1 MEYLKL
7 GSSGLSV
14 SRLCLGTMQFGWT
27 ADQATSL
34 KVLDAAFDAGV
45 NFIDTA
51 NIYSRWVDGNP
62 GGISEQIL
70 GEWFRRNPSR
80 REQIVLATKVRG
92 PMGDGPND
100 QGLSRKH
107 ILKAVEDSME
117 RMQTSYID
125 LYQLHWPDEDTPIE
139 ETLETLTELVAR
151 GWVHYIGCS
160 NFSSWRL
167 VEALL
172 LSEVNNYSR
181 FVCLQPHYNLIHRE
195 EYEHELQSICIKY
208 GIGVIPYSPLA
219 RGFLTGKYTQAGS
232 PPDDHE
238 AIPDRIKGYLSDP
251 QNIAV
256 MEQVRKMSQSYG
268 VSATQLSLAW
278 LLNNPSVTSPIIGP
292 RSIDQLMEN
301 LASLQVNLASDDK
314 QKLDVIS
321 AWQS

>member
-1 MEYLKL
+1 
-7 GSSGLSV
+7 
-14 SRLCLGTMQFGWT
+14 
-27 ADQATSL
+27 
-34 KVLDAAFDAGV
+34 
-45 NFIDTA
+45 
-51 NIYSRWVDGNP
+51 
-62 GGISEQIL
+62 
-70 GEWFRRNPSR
+70 
-80 REQIVLATKVRG
+80 
-92 PMGDGPND
+92 
-100 QGLSRKH
+100 
-107 ILKAVEDSME
+107 
-117 RMQTSYID
+117 
-125 LYQLHWPDEDTPIE
+125 
-139 ETLETLTELVAR
+139 
-151 GWVHYIGCS
+151 
-160 NFSSWRL
+160 
-167 VEALL
+167 
-172 LSEVNNYSR
+172 
-181 FVCLQPHYNLIHRE
+181 LQPHYNLIHRE

-238 AIPDRIKGYLSDP
+238 AIPERIKGYLSDP